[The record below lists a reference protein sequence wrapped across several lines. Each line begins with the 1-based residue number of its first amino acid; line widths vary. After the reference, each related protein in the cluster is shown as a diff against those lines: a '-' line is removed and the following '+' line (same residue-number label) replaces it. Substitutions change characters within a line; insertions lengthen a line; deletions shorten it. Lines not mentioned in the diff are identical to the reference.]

1 MPRSGVRARTHATDT
16 LLASPATLEAA
27 LAYLR
32 LDHMR
37 EHWQD
42 ALARAKKQGLSAE
55 KALESLLLDQ
65 ARASWEKTVAYRVQ
79 NAGFP
84 TVKTI
89 DAFDFAH
96 PRSCD
101 RERVLSWL
109 DLAFLARHENLLL
122 LGPSGVGKTHLAIAV
137 AHRACAA
144 GVSTRFI
151 TATDLVQHLR
161 AAESNGSFA
170 YRLASF
176 VRPRLLV
183 LDELGYL
190 PIDKSGA
197 DLLFQV
203 ISKRYERGST
213 IVTSNLAFKDWGQI
227 FGSPTT
233 ASAVLDR
240 LMHHSETLQVDGD
253 SYRLK
258 ERRQRA

>member
-1 MPRSGVRARTHATDT
+1 MPTAEKC
-16 LLASPATLEAA
+16 LEA
-27 LAYLR
+27 LF
-32 LDHMR
+32 
-37 EHWQD
+37 
-42 ALARAKKQGLSAE
+42 
-55 KALESLLLDQ
+55 LDQ
-65 ARASWEKTVAYRVQ
+65 ARVSWEKTVAYRVQ

-84 TVKTI
+84 SVKTV
-89 DAFDFAH
+89 DAFDFNH
-96 PRSCD
+96 PKNCD
-101 RERVLSWL
+101 RDRVRSWL
-109 DLAFLARHENLLL
+109 DLSFLTRNDNLLL

-144 GVSTRFI
+144 GVSTRFT
-151 TATDLVQHLR
+151 TAVDLVQQLR
-161 AAESNGSFA
+161 FAERNGSFA
-170 YRLASF
+170 YRLAAY

-203 ISKRYERGST
+203 VSKRYEHGST

-240 LMHHSETLQVDGD
+240 LMHHSETLQIEGE
-253 SYRLK
+253 SYRMK
-258 ERRQRA
+258 ERKKRT

>member
-1 MPRSGVRARTHATDT
+1 MPRSGVRALTHATDT
-16 LLASPATLEAA
+16 LLAAPATLDSA
-27 LAYLR
+27 LTYLR
-32 LDHMR
+32 LDHLR
-37 EHWQD
+37 EHWKP
-42 ALARAKKQGLSAE
+42 ALAQAKKQGVTAE
-55 KALESLLLDQ
+55 KALESLVLDQ

-84 TVKTI
+84 SVKTV
-89 DAFDFAH
+89 DAFNFAH
-96 PRSCD
+96 PKNCE

-109 DLAFLARHENLLL
+109 DLGFLSRHDNLLL

-144 GVSTRFI
+144 GVSTRFT
-151 TATDLVQHLR
+151 TAVDLVQQLR
-161 AAESNGSFA
+161 AAEANGSFA

-203 ISKRYERGST
+203 IAKRYERGST

-240 LMHHSETLQVDGD
+240 LMHHSETLQIEGE

-258 ERRQRA
+258 ERKKRA

>member
-1 MPRSGVRARTHATDT
+1 MPRSGVRASSHATDA
-16 LLASPATLEAA
+16 LLAAPATLDAA

-37 EHWQD
+37 ADWPA

-55 KALESLLLDQ
+55 KMLESLVLDQ
-65 ARASWEKTVAYRVQ
+65 ARASWERTVAYRVQ

-84 TVKTI
+84 AIKTI
-89 DAFDFAH
+89 DTFDFAH
-96 PRSCD
+96 PKKCD
-101 RERVLSWL
+101 RDLVLSWL
-109 DLAFLARHENLLL
+109 ELRFLSRHENLLL
-122 LGPSGVGKTHLAIAV
+122 IGPSGVGKSHLAIAV
-137 AHRACAA
+137 AHHACAA
-144 GVSTRFI
+144 GVSTRFT
-151 TATDLVQHLR
+151 TAVDLVQHLR
-161 AAESNGSFA
+161 AGEANGSFA

-190 PIDKSGA
+190 PIEKAGA

-213 IVTSNLAFKDWGQI
+213 IVTTNLAFKDWGQI
-227 FGSPTT
+227 FGATTT

-240 LMHHSETLQVDGD
+240 LMHHSETVQIEGE

-258 ERRQRA
+258 ERKQRA

>member
-1 MPRSGVRARTHATDT
+1 MPRSGVRARHATDT
-16 LLASPATLEAA
+16 LLAAPSTLDAA

-37 EHWQD
+37 EHLD
-42 ALARAKKQGLSAE
+42 ASLTRARQQKLPPE
-55 KALESLLLDQ
+55 KVIESLLLDQ
-65 ARASWEKTVAYRVQ
+65 ARVSWEKTVAYRVQ

-84 TVKTI
+84 GIKTI
-89 DAFDFAH
+89 DAFDFAQ
-96 PRSCD
+96 PTSCD
-101 RERVLSWL
+101 RDTVLSWL
-109 DLAFLARHENLLL
+109 DLGFLSRHDNLLL
-122 LGPSGVGKTHLAIAV
+122 IGPSGVGKTHLAIAV
-137 AHRACAA
+137 AYRACAA

-151 TATDLVQHLR
+151 TAVDLVQQLR
-161 AAESNGSFA
+161 SAEANGSFP

-176 VRPRLLV
+176 VGPRLLV

-190 PIDKSGA
+190 PVEKAGA

-227 FGSPTT
+227 FGATTT

-240 LMHHSETLQVDGD
+240 LMHHSETLQIQGE

-258 ERRQRA
+258 ERKQRK

>member
-1 MPRSGVRARTHATDT
+1 MPRSGVRARHATDA
-16 LLASPATLEAA
+16 LLAPPTNLDAA

-37 EHWQD
+37 AHLAD
-42 ALARAKKQGLSAE
+42 TLARARRE
-55 KALESLLLDQ
+55 KLTTEKVLESLVLDQ

-84 TVKTI
+84 SIKTI
-89 DAFDFAH
+89 DAFDFSQ
-96 PRSCD
+96 PKSCD
-101 RERVLSWL
+101 RDTVLSWL
-109 DLAFLARHENLLL
+109 DLGFLSRHDNLLL
-122 LGPSGVGKTHLAIAV
+122 IGPSGVGKTHLAIAV

-144 GVSTRFI
+144 GVSTRFV
-151 TATDLVQHLR
+151 TAADLVQQLR
-161 AAESNGSFA
+161 ASEANGSFP

-190 PIDKSGA
+190 PVDKQGA

-213 IVTSNLAFKDWGQI
+213 IVTTNLAFSDWGQV
-227 FGSPTT
+227 FGSATT

-240 LMHHSETLQVDGD
+240 LMHHSETLQLAGE

-258 ERRQRA
+258 ERKRRA

>member
-1 MPRSGVRARTHATDT
+1 MPRSAVRARHATDT
-16 LLASPATLEAA
+16 LLAPPTTLDAA

-37 EHWQD
+37 EHIAS
-42 ALARAKKQGLSAE
+42 ALVHARQE
-55 KALESLLLDQ
+55 KLTTEKVIESLVLDQ

-84 TVKTI
+84 GIKTI
-89 DAFDFAH
+89 DAFDFAQ
-96 PRSCD
+96 PKSCD
-101 RERVLSWL
+101 RDTVMSWL
-109 DLAFLARHENLLL
+109 DLGFLARHDNLLL
-122 LGPSGVGKTHLAIAV
+122 IGPSGVGKTHLAIAV

-144 GVSTRFI
+144 GVSTRFV
-151 TATDLVQHLR
+151 TAVDLVQQLR
-161 AAESNGSFA
+161 ASEANGSFA

-190 PIDKSGA
+190 PVEKQGA

-227 FGSPTT
+227 FGATTT

-240 LMHHSETLQVDGD
+240 LMHHSDTLQIEGE

-258 ERRQRA
+258 ERKQRK

>member
-1 MPRSGVRARTHATDT
+1 M
-16 LLASPATLEAA
+16 
-27 LAYLR
+27 
-32 LDHMR
+32 
-37 EHWQD
+37 
-42 ALARAKKQGLSAE
+42 E
-55 KALESLLLDQ
+55 KAFEALLLDQ
-65 ARASWEKTVAYRVQ
+65 ARASWARTVAYRVQ

-84 TVKTI
+84 SITTI

-96 PRSCD
+96 PKKCD
-101 RERVLSWL
+101 REQVLSWFEL
-109 DLAFLARHENLLL
+109 GFLSRHDNLLL
-122 LGPSGVGKTHLAIAV
+122 VGPSGVGKTHLATAV

-144 GVSTRFI
+144 GVSTRFT
-151 TATDLVQHLR
+151 TAVDLVQHLR

-190 PIDKSGA
+190 PVEKSGA
-197 DLLFQV
+197 ELLFQV

-227 FGSPTT
+227 FGTTTT

-240 LMHHSETLQVDGD
+240 LMHHSETLQIEGE

-258 ERRQRA
+258 ERKKRT